1 MGSFEAMTPCIK
13 LLKQRKIPYTLHQY
27 THDKTTPSYGKEA
40 IDKLGVEAERVFK
53 TLVVSVDGGL
63 VVAVVP
69 ALLMLNMKLLAK
81 TMGKKKATMAETVMV
96 EKTTGYL
103 LGGVSPLAQ
112 KKRLPTFIDS
122 SASDFETI
130 YVSAGKRGLEVEL
143 SPHDLSALTDGVFEE
158 LC

>member
-1 MGSFEAMTPCIK
+1 MTPCIK
-13 LLKQRKIPYTLHQY
+13 LLKQRKIAYTLHQY
-27 THDKTTPSYGKEA
+27 THEKTTLSYGKEA
-40 IDKLGVEAERVFK
+40 IEKLDIDANRVFK
-53 TLVVSVDGGL
+53 TLVVSVDGAL

-81 TMGKKKATMAETVMV
+81 AMGRKKATMAETLTV
-96 EKTTGYL
+96 EKTTGYI

-112 KKRLPTFIDS
+112 KKKLPTFIDS

-143 SPHDLSALTDGVFEE
+143 SPHDLSALTDGIFEK
-158 LC
+158 LFT

>member
-1 MGSFEAMTPCIK
+1 MTPCIK
-13 LLKQRKIPYTLHQY
+13 LLKKRKTPYTLHQY
-27 THDKTTPSYGKEA
+27 THDKTTPSYGKKA

-81 TMGKKKATMAETVMV
+81 IMGKKKATMAETVIV

-112 KKRLPTFIDS
+112 KKRLPMFIDS
-122 SASDFETI
+122 SASYFETI
-130 YVSAGKRGLEVEL
+130 YVSAGKCGLEVEL
-143 SPHDLSALTDGVFEE
+143 SPHDLSTLTDGVFEE

>member
-1 MGSFEAMTPCIK
+1 MTPCIK
-13 LLKQRKIPYTLHQY
+13 LLKKQKIPYKLHQY

-40 IDKLGVEAERVFK
+40 IEKLGVEAERVFK

-81 TMGKKKATMAETVMV
+81 TMGKKKATMAETLTV

-103 LGGVSPLAQ
+103 LGGVSPVAQ
-112 KKRLPTFIDS
+112 KKRLPTCIDS
-122 SASDFETI
+122 SATDFETI

-143 SPHDLSALTDGVFEE
+143 SPCDLSALTGAVFEK

>member
-1 MGSFEAMTPCIK
+1 MTPCIK
-13 LLKQRKIPYTLHQY
+13 LLKQRKIAYTLHQY
-27 THDKTTPSYGKEA
+27 THEKTTPSYGKEA
-40 IDKLGVEAERVFK
+40 IEKLDIDANRVFK
-53 TLVVSVDGGL
+53 TLVVSVDGAL

-81 TMGKKKATMAETVMV
+81 AMGRKKATMAETLTV
-96 EKTTGYL
+96 EKTTGYI

-112 KKRLPTFIDS
+112 KKKLPTFIDS

-143 SPHDLSALTDGVFEE
+143 SPHDLAALTGTVFEN

>member
-1 MGSFEAMTPCIK
+1 MTPCIK
-13 LLKQRKIPYTLHQY
+13 LLKKRKIAYTLHQY
-27 THDKTTPSYGKEA
+27 THDKTTSSYGKEA
-40 IDKLGVEAERVFK
+40 IEKLGVDADRVFK
-53 TLVVSVDGGL
+53 TLIVSVDGVL

-69 ALLMLNMKLLAK
+69 VLSMLSMKLLAK
-81 TMGKKKATMAETVMV
+81 RMGKKKAIMADVLTV
-96 EKTTGYL
+96 EKTTGYI

-122 SASDFETI
+122 SAGIFKTI

-143 SPHDLSALTDGVFEE
+143 SPHDLSALTGAIFEG

>member
-1 MGSFEAMTPCIK
+1 MTPCIK
-13 LLKQRKIPYTLHQY
+13 LLKKQKIPYKLHQY

-40 IDKLGVEAERVFK
+40 IEKLGVDAERVFK

-81 TMGKKKATMAETVMV
+81 TMGKKKATMAETLTV

-103 LGGVSPLAQ
+103 LGGVSPVAQ
-112 KKRLPTFIDS
+112 KKRLPTCIDS
-122 SASDFETI
+122 SATDFETI

-143 SPHDLSALTDGVFEE
+143 SPCDLSALTGAVFEK

>member
-1 MGSFEAMTPCIK
+1 MTPCIK
-13 LLKQRKIPYTLHQY
+13 LLKQRKIAYTLHQY
-27 THDKTTPSYGKEA
+27 THEKTTSSYGKEA
-40 IDKLGVEAERVFK
+40 IEKLDIDANRVFK
-53 TLVVSVDGGL
+53 TLVVSVDGAL

-81 TMGKKKATMAETVMV
+81 AMGRKKATMAETLTV
-96 EKTTGYL
+96 EKTTGYI

-112 KKRLPTFIDS
+112 KKKLPTFIDS

-143 SPHDLSALTDGVFEE
+143 SPHDLSALTGTVFEN

>member
-1 MGSFEAMTPCIK
+1 MTPCIK
-13 LLKQRKIPYTLHQY
+13 LLKQRKIAYTLHQY
-27 THDKTTPSYGKEA
+27 THEKTTPSYGKEA
-40 IDKLGVEAERVFK
+40 IEKLDIDANRVFK
-53 TLVVSVDGGL
+53 TLVVSVDGAL

-81 TMGKKKATMAETVMV
+81 AMGRKKATMAETLTV
-96 EKTTGYL
+96 EKTTGYI

-112 KKRLPTFIDS
+112 KKKLPTFIDS

-143 SPHDLSALTDGVFEE
+143 SPHDLSALTDGVFEK

>member
-1 MGSFEAMTPCIK
+1 MTPCIK
-13 LLKQRKIPYTLHQY
+13 LLKKRKIAYTLHQY
-27 THDKTTPSYGKEA
+27 THDKTTLSYGKEA
-40 IDKLGVEAERVFK
+40 IEKLGVDADRVFK
-53 TLVVSVDGGL
+53 TLVVSVDERL
-63 VVAVVP
+63 VVVVVP

-81 TMGKKKATMAETVMV
+81 VMGRKKATMAETLTV
-96 EKTTGYL
+96 EKTTGYI

-112 KKRLPTFIDS
+112 KKKLPTFIDS

-143 SPHDLSALTDGVFEE
+143 SPPDLSALTDGVFEK

>member
-1 MGSFEAMTPCIK
+1 MTPCTK
-13 LLKQRKIPYTLHQY
+13 LLKKQKIAYTLHQY

-40 IDKLGVEAERVFK
+40 VEKLGVNADKVFK
-53 TLVVSVDGGL
+53 TLVVLVDGGL

-69 ALLMLNMKLLAK
+69 VMSMLNMKILAK
-81 TMGKKKATMAETVMV
+81 SIGGKKASMADTLIV
-96 EKTTGYL
+96 EKTTGYI
-103 LGGVSPLAQ
+103 LGGVSPIAQ
-112 KKRLPTFIDS
+112 KKKLSTFIDS

-143 SPHDLSALTDGVFEE
+143 SPASLSALTAGIFEK